1 MKESTKKI
9 SLIQQ
14 PIYIC
19 SLVEEGGNVQRAG
32 GQPAIEQAPSQN
44 EDVTVDPDELFHLN
58 GRWKTWE
65 EQLEEWKYRDNI
77 DEHLPFNTTG
87 LVLSIEQLTQVD
99 YQSPRFDFYWRKKK
113 YGGRNSG
120 CGNNK
125 LYSRKDHR
133 LVDSHCNQ
141 FCCEYCRP
149 RLLRNL
155 KDNIVRYAEKFDL
168 TRFITITFGG
178 KDLRR
183 VVRPDN
189 SYQYV
194 MKRFNNWRE
203 YLRRKF
209 GVRVSYINLIRSHK
223 DGYCH
228 LHILIDRFIPKSWL
242 SESTAALGLGS
253 TNVKYVDIHR
263 VSAYLSKYFSEK
275 DHEWFL
281 PEGVHHYTT
290 SRNIHLNDFVPD
302 PDWIYIR
309 MPFSFVKDCNGKIV
323 RNSIGEIECVY
334 THIDWY
340 TKYPPLFEFLVAQF
354 YEKLHNN

>member
-1 MKESTKKI
+1 VGRVQWRGGFAAVELGLSDEKEI
-9 SLIQQ
+9 F
-14 PIYIC
+14 
-19 SLVEEGGNVQRAG
+19 
-32 GQPAIEQAPSQN
+32 
-44 EDVTVDPDELFHLN
+44 VDPDELFHVN
-58 GRWKTWE
+58 GRWITARDFRE
-65 EQLEEWKYRDNI
+65 EIGYYNNI
-77 DEHLPFNTTG
+77 VEFLPFCTTG
-87 LVLSIEQLTQVD
+87 LVFSIEQLTQVD
-99 YQSPRFDFYWRKKK
+99 YQSPKFDFYWRKKK
-113 YGGRNSG
+113 YEGRNNG

-125 LYSRKDHR
+125 LYSKKDHR

-149 RLLRNL
+149 RLLGNL
-155 KDNIVRYAEKFDL
+155 KDNIVRYAEKYDL

-189 SYQYV
+189 SFQYV

-209 GVRVSYINLIRSHK
+209 GLRVSYINLIRSHK

-302 PDWIYIR
+302 PDWIYIK
-309 MPFSFVKDCNGKIV
+309 MPLRFVRDVNGKLI
-323 RNSIGEIECVY
+323 RNYKGEIECVY
-334 THIDWY
+334 NHVEWY
-340 TKYPPLFEFLVAQF
+340 TKYPPPFEFLLGEF
-354 YEKLHNN
+354 YDMLYKKLHD